1 VTPRSRGGPPTGK
14 VARGG
19 ERRRTVSARAES
31 EARRA
36 IVAVCRRLYER
47 GLIAGQDG
55 NVSVRLADGRVL
67 VTPAGLSK
75 VDVTPASLV
84 ALAPEGTPLGGGAGK
99 PSSEVGMHL
108 RIYARRRDVMAVV
121 HAHPPTATGFAVAGE
136 DFLTG
141 VLPEIIYSVGGV
153 PLVPYAAPGTPD
165 LADALEPFLA
175 AHDAYLL
182 ANHGATAV
190 GPSLAVA
197 HQRMESLEH
206 AARIVLTARLLG
218 RVNALSADQVNA
230 LVASRETAA
239 AGQFDAGARR
249 ARRREGS
256 A

>member
-1 VTPRSRGGPPTGK
+1 MT
-14 VARGG
+14 
-19 ERRRTVSARAES
+19 ARAEA

-36 IVAVCRRLYER
+36 VVVVCRRLYER

-55 NVSVRLADGRVL
+55 NVSVRLGDGRLL

-84 ALAPEGTPLGGGAGK
+84 VLAPDGTPLGGVGQ

-108 RIYARRRDVMAVV
+108 RIYARRPDVTAVV

-153 PLVPYAAPGTPD
+153 PLVPYATPGTPD

-190 GPSLAVA
+190 GPTLTVA

-206 AARIVLTARLLG
+206 AARIVLAARLLG
-218 RVNALSADQVNA
+218 RVNALSAAQVNA
-230 LVASRETAA
+230 LTAA
-239 AGQFDAGARR
+239 REASAAASQFDAGARR